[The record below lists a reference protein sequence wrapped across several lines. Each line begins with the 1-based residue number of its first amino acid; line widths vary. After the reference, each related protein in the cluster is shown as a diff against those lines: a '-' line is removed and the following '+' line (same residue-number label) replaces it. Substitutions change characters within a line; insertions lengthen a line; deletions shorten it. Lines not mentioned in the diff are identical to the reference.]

1 MIGLIYEWEQTADF
15 ITVNVQLP
23 VGISG
28 KLAEIKIGENILNV
42 SLPGN
47 YLLRIYLF
55 GLVIRDSSKVIIKP
69 GNITV
74 NLKKK
79 CDENWSQLEHEDNKN
94 KRELREQFKEN
105 EKLKLSKEIERKK
118 RSRT

>member
-1 MIGLIYEWEQTADF
+1 MKEDLSMKSKK
-15 ITVNVQLP
+15 

-74 NLKKK
+74 NLKVMTLIKHLI
-79 CDENWSQLEHEDNKN
+79 NVIFRVLYGFLVSQIYITEIIHEPP
-94 KRELREQFKEN
+94 
-105 EKLKLSKEIERKK
+105 
-118 RSRT
+118 

>member
-1 MIGLIYEWEQTADF
+1 MGQHFAALKKD
-15 ITVNVQLP
+15 LSMSKSKK

-74 NLKKK
+74 NLKVMTLVK
-79 CDENWSQLEHEDNKN
+79 H
-94 KRELREQFKEN
+94 FVYAM
-105 EKLKLSKEIERKK
+105 
-118 RSRT
+118 

>member
-1 MIGLIYEWEQTADF
+1 MKSKK
-15 ITVNVQLP
+15 
-23 VGISG
+23 VGVSG

-74 NLKKK
+74 NLKVMT
-79 CDENWSQLEHEDNKN
+79 LHFIYVIF
-94 KRELREQFKEN
+94 RVFTGF
-105 EKLKLSKEIERKK
+105 EK
-118 RSRT
+118 

>member
-1 MIGLIYEWEQTADF
+1 MKSKK
-15 ITVNVQLP
+15 

-55 GLVIRDSSKVIIKP
+55 GHVIRDSSKVIIKP

-74 NLKKK
+74 NLKVTTLIKHFVYLYV
-79 CDENWSQLEHEDNKN
+79 SVIYIT
-94 KRELREQFKEN
+94 
-105 EKLKLSKEIERKK
+105 EIGHVA
-118 RSRT
+118 

>member
-1 MIGLIYEWEQTADF
+1 MGEKEKTMIGLIYEWEQTADF

-74 NLKKK
+74 NLKVTTLIKHFVYLYV
-79 CDENWSQLEHEDNKN
+79 SVIYIT
-94 KRELREQFKEN
+94 
-105 EKLKLSKEIERKK
+105 EIGHV
-118 RSRT
+118 